1 MYLSFCYFN
10 LGKYS
15 FELYK
20 KIFYIRLSILMDLIS
35 IINQKTGMEIWVI
48 NNIIQLLDEGNTI
61 PFIARYRKEMTKGA
75 SDEQLR
81 DFYELYSYTKNLE
94 ARKQDVIRL
103 IEEKGLMTDELRLQ
117 ILSAE
122 TLARVEDLY
131 RPFKEKKNTKATIA
145 KAKGLEPLAQ
155 ILAKAELS
163 KEDFETEAQ
172 KFVKDTGDAKTSVK
186 NVAEAIQGAKDILAE
201 AVSDH
206 ADLRAEIKQFE
217 ELNAKLQTKAT
228 KTFEEN
234 GVYKIYK
241 DYNKKLAEM
250 PSYAYLAVAR
260 AEKEKQLSV
269 GLEFSQSK
277 ISEFSTRFF
286 VPQKVNT
293 SVEYLHEAIEDG
305 LTRLLLPSIEREL
318 RSDKKRWADEA
329 AIRVFGDNLKNLL
342 LTPPVKGLTVLGFD
356 PAFRTGCKLAVVDQ
370 TGKFLAK
377 EVIYPTEPQNK
388 IAEAEKSLLNL
399 VEQYGID
406 LIVIGNGTASRES
419 EKVVADFIKKN
430 NLKVQYVITS
440 EAGASVYSAS
450 QLAQDEYPNLDVTI
464 RGAISIAHRVQDP
477 LAELTKIDPKAIG
490 IGQYQHDVD
499 QKILKEKLEEKVED
513 VVNAVG
519 VDVNTASYTL
529 LQYIAGLSTS
539 VAKNVVAYRDENW
552 AFEEKKQIKK
562 VKGLGPKAY
571 EQAIGF
577 LRIKEGKEPLDAT
590 GIHPDHHKATYA
602 FLEGELGIKK
612 KNLKLPL
619 QMPHYDENQ
628 ISAFCNKYEL
638 GFETMEDIIKELQRP
653 GLDPREEIE
662 KPVFKSDVLDI
673 KDVQIGMKL
682 QGVVRNVT
690 DFGAFVD
697 VWLHNDGLVHKSQMA
712 DYFVQN
718 PIDVVKVGQT
728 VEVRV
733 LDVDVE
739 REKISLSMKSEWGS
753 APRKPRSESKKENNP
768 DRSQNSTFNL
778 GGNITFS

>member
-1 MYLSFCYFN
+1 M
-10 LGKYS
+10 
-15 FELYK
+15 E
-20 KIFYIRLSILMDLIS
+20 LIS

-48 NNIIQLLDEGNTI
+48 KNIIQLLDEGNTI

-163 KEDFETEAQ
+163 KEDFETEAE

-186 NVAEAIQGAKDILAE
+186 NGAEAIQGAKDILAE

-217 ELNAKLQTKAT
+217 EVNAKLQTKAT

-241 DYNKKLAEM
+241 DYNKKLSEM
-250 PSYAYLAVAR
+250 PSYAYLAVSR

-269 GLEFSQSK
+269 GIEFSQSK

-286 VPQKVNT
+286 VPQKANS

-590 GIHPDHHKATYA
+590 GIHPDHHKTTYA

-619 QMPHYDENQ
+619 QMPHYDESQ
-628 ISAFCNKYEL
+628 ISAFCDKYEL

-662 KPVFKSDVLDI
+662 EPVFKSDVLDI

-682 QGVVRNVT
+682 QGIVRNVT

-753 APRKPRSESKKENNP
+753 VPRKPRPEVKKENKS
-768 DRSQNSTFNL
+768 DRSQNSGFNL
-778 GGNITFS
+778 WWNITFS

>member
-1 MYLSFCYFN
+1 
-10 LGKYS
+10 
-15 FELYK
+15 
-20 KIFYIRLSILMDLIS
+20 
-35 IINQKTGMEIWVI
+35 
-48 NNIIQLLDEGNTI
+48 
-61 PFIARYRKEMTKGA
+61 MTKGA

-186 NVAEAIQGAKDILAE
+186 DGAEAIQGAKDILAE

-217 ELNAKLQTKAT
+217 EVNAKLQTKAT

-590 GIHPDHHKATYA
+590 GIHPDHHKITYA

-619 QMPHYDENQ
+619 QMPQYDESQ
-628 ISAFCNKYEL
+628 ISAFCDKYEL
-638 GFETMEDIIKELQRP
+638 GFETMEDIIRELQRP

>member
-1 MYLSFCYFN
+1 
-10 LGKYS
+10 
-15 FELYK
+15 
-20 KIFYIRLSILMDLIS
+20 MDLIS
-35 IINQKTGMEIWVI
+35 IINQKTGMETWVI

-186 NVAEAIQGAKDILAE
+186 NGAEAIQGAKDILAE

-217 ELNAKLQTKAT
+217 EVNAKLQTKAT

-241 DYNKKLAEM
+241 DYNKKLSEM

-269 GLEFSQSK
+269 GIEFSQSK

-286 VPQKVNT
+286 VPQNANS

-388 IAEAEKSLLNL
+388 IVEAEKSLLNL

-619 QMPHYDENQ
+619 EMPHYDESQ
-628 ISAFCNKYEL
+628 ISAFCDKYEL

-753 APRKPRSESKKENNP
+753 TQRKPRSESKKENNP
-768 DRSQNSTFNL
+768 DRSQNSGFNL